1 MRRLLLLH
9 AMKDTP
15 ATNDNTV
22 PASAAEQR
30 ALLSGRVAVLYA
42 SSQYFLALP
51 FAAQCMAAVI
61 AHEPVILW
69 LAVAPFVLQIAT
81 TIIGNRL
88 KAAYDRRAP
97 GDDPAIW
104 LRRYMI
110 LSGVDGATWG
120 FGAVIWFVPGAFHEQ
135 AYLCLGFLGMTVT
148 EFLVRSAYR
157 PAYLLHAAISLGPLA
172 VLLFLEGSTHAMLT
186 SVLVLFFAGVLYSYC
201 EVIGNLI
208 DESVLLRHD
217 NPQIVVRPSHKK
229 HHAATRH
236 ERRTPR
242 NTLLGMA
249 QLFARGKP
257 GQTRRD

>member
-1 MRRLLLLH
+1 
-9 AMKDTP
+9 MKEAP
-15 ATNDNTV
+15 ATNDKTV
-22 PASAAEQR
+22 SGSAAEQR
-30 ALLSGRVAVLYA
+30 ALLNGRVAVLYA

-61 AHEPVILW
+61 AHAPAILW
-69 LAVAPFVLQIAT
+69 LSVMPFVLQIAS
-81 TIIGNRL
+81 TIVGNRL

-97 GDDPAIW
+97 GADPAIW

-110 LSGVDGATWG
+110 LSGVDGSIWG
-120 FGAVIWFVPGAFHEQ
+120 FGAIVWFVPGAFQEQ

-157 PAYLLHAAISLGPLA
+157 PAYLLHAATSLGPLA
-172 VLLFLEGSTHAMLT
+172 VLLFLEGSAIAMLT

-201 EVIGNLI
+201 EVIGGLI
-208 DESVLLRHD
+208 DDSVLLRHD
-217 NPQIVVRPSHKK
+217 NPQLVVSPSHKQ
-229 HHAATRH
+229 HHAAIRH

-242 NTLLGMA
+242 NVFLGMA

-257 GQTRRD
+257 GQMRRD